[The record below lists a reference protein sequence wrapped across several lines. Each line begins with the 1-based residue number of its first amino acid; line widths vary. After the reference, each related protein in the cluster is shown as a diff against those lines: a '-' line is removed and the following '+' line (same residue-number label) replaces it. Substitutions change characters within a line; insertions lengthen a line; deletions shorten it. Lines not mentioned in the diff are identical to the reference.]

1 MSKCEYLLR
10 HQPVP
15 NDGNLSKGWLG
26 MENSQKVVKH
36 QSRGYLFAKR
46 VTDIVLSVIALI
58 LLSPVFLV
66 IWLLDSFGDNKGPVF
81 FKQTRIGMH
90 HQPFKIYK
98 FRSMIVNADEILHQD
113 PELYQKYVANNY
125 KLEPEEDPRITRLGR
140 ILRKTSLDEIPQF
153 INILKGEMSLIGPRP
168 VVKEEV
174 EIYGDRADKF
184 LSVKP
189 GAMGLWQSSGRSN
202 IGYPERCDL
211 ELSYVDHASYWYD
224 CRILFKNLISI
235 FKSTGAY

>member
-1 MSKCEYLLR
+1 
-10 HQPVP
+10 
-15 NDGNLSKGWLG
+15 
-26 MENSQKVVKH
+26 MENSQKMVKH
-36 QSRGYLFAKR
+36 PSRGYLFAKR

-90 HQPFKIYK
+90 HRPFKIYK

-174 EIYGDRADKF
+174 KIYGDRADKF

-189 GAMGLWQSSGRSN
+189 GAMGLWQASGRSN

>member
-1 MSKCEYLLR
+1 
-10 HQPVP
+10 
-15 NDGNLSKGWLG
+15 
-26 MENSQKVVKH
+26 MENSQKMVKH
-36 QSRGYLFAKR
+36 PSRGYLFAKR

-98 FRSMIVNADEILHQD
+98 FRSMVVNADEILHQD

-174 EIYGDRADKF
+174 KIYGDRADKF

-189 GAMGLWQSSGRSN
+189 GAMGLWQASGRSN

>member
-1 MSKCEYLLR
+1 
-10 HQPVP
+10 
-15 NDGNLSKGWLG
+15 
-26 MENSQKVVKH
+26 MENSQKMVKH
-36 QSRGYLFAKR
+36 PSRGYLFAKR

-90 HQPFKIYK
+90 HRPFKIYK

-174 EIYGDRADKF
+174 KIYGDRADKF

-189 GAMGLWQSSGRSN
+189 GAMGLWQASGRSN
-202 IGYPERCDL
+202 IGYPDRCDL

>member
-1 MSKCEYLLR
+1 
-10 HQPVP
+10 
-15 NDGNLSKGWLG
+15 
-26 MENSQKVVKH
+26 MENSQKMVKH
-36 QSRGYLFAKR
+36 PSRGYLFAKR

-90 HQPFKIYK
+90 HRPFKIYK
-98 FRSMIVNADEILHQD
+98 FRSMVVNADEILHQD

-174 EIYGDRADKF
+174 KIYGDRADKF

-189 GAMGLWQSSGRSN
+189 GTMGLWQASGRSN